1 LGRGS
6 GGWSE
11 GEGPGSF
18 KTTVHSTF
26 KEMSIDDTPKA
37 ESIDSIEGIRQTIQ
51 LILKA
56 YNLSEEDINNR
67 KYSDEMIV
75 WDGYFKDTIYKEEN

>member
-1 LGRGS
+1 
-6 GGWSE
+6 
-11 GEGPGSF
+11 
-18 KTTVHSTF
+18 
-26 KEMSIDDTPKA
+26 MSIDDTPKA

-67 KYSDEMIV
+67 KYSDELTV
-75 WDGYFKDTIYKEEN
+75 CEGYFNDTIYKEEN